1 MCPVT
6 HTYAENGDLATSREY
21 MEFDTKADLQGVSLV
36 QSYAYDAVGRT
47 TEVTYKQGEAVK
59 EKYTQS
65 YDGRNYITQDSY
77 TDGYGSTAKTLNRT
91 YQYDAIGRLTETG
104 VTNGEKTKTTG
115 YQYDKVG
122 NRLYQTVADGTKTV
136 STKYT
141 YNALGQLTKTQ
152 KGLGQAQNVANWYN
166 EAIYTYDNYGNRT
179 GTEVY
184 EVNEGITGSEKI
196 GDVRYSYDESNQ
208 MVKYETKGT
217 EEESWTEK
225 ARNVYNGEGM
235 RIRQYENGN
244 SWARQYF
251 YIGGALAIS
260 TDGSNENF
268 VKSENILTPDGTIL
282 AALREAKAGEE
293 IEGNAYWIYHYDA
306 RGSAT
311 NLVGAKN
318 GSLYRAEENI
328 YDAFG
333 NEEEIKQSTSSVVND
348 IKFTGA
354 TLDNSGT
361 YYLGSRHYDP
371 NTGRFL
377 QQDTF
382 KGEAYSP
389 WTQNLYTYTSNN
401 PVNYVDPTGHILG
414 AIIGGLIGGV
424 KAILNGD
431 GFLDVMTSAASGFL
445 TGLLVDTAIGTGGLT
460 GLALAAGG
468 NALIKGTE
476 EAAHMAINGQ
486 RLDGN
491 RILHSAAHGAIEGV
505 VGYGIGRYTANAL
518 SDTGFAG
525 RKSILEAFNDVINK
539 EINWK
544 EIVEFSK
551 GFPLDHI
558 GGLAQRDT
566 LNAIDN
572 SINKT
577 TRSPKTHV
585 SKRTRAVH
593 GGGGGKFEM
602 STNTTRAEIA
612 RRVDQQ
618 VRTTNRKTMAQ
629 KFYEESYRRAGLK
642 APQMDM
648 RYVASHGY
656 KKW

>member
-1 MCPVT
+1 M
-6 HTYAENGDLATSREY
+6 H
-21 MEFDTKADLQGVSLV
+21 
-36 QSYAYDAVGRT
+36 
-47 TEVTYKQGEAVK
+47 
-59 EKYTQS
+59 
-65 YDGRNYITQDSY
+65 
-77 TDGYGSTAKTLNRT
+77 
-91 YQYDAIGRLTETG
+91 
-104 VTNGEKTKTTG
+104 
-115 YQYDKVG
+115 DKVG

-166 EAIYTYDNYGNRT
+166 EEIYTYDNYGNRT

-184 EVNEGITGSEKI
+184 EVNEGITGSEKS

-333 NEEEIKQSTSSVVND
+333 NKEEEIKQSTSSVVND

-401 PVNYVDPTGHILG
+401 PVNYVDPTGHYYKEICGDIGKVIDSIFGNKNRFFRTTLSKLGEAADKKYETTETPEEMKKLARQQRSIKKSKATNTYGGGYNEHKANILMEIMIVQAADEQGRTKEQG
-414 AIIGGLIGGV
+414 AFVYQREDGKFYISNILEDEVLNISAETFY
-424 KAILNGD
+424 KEAINL
-431 GFLDVMTSAASGFL
+431 
-445 TGLLVDTAIGTGGLT
+445 GLLD
-460 GLALAAGG
+460 AGKPVELSFG
-468 NALIKGTE
+468 HT
-476 EAAHMAINGQ
+476 H
-486 RLDGN
+486 
-491 RILHSAAHGAIEGV
+491 
-505 VGYGIGRYTANAL
+505 AL
-518 SDTGFAG
+518 SDGKVVNGPSKSTFPKKGKDPKNAVSVFYGSDTDAETIYNGNMKDGWLLVKNYVIYSPFKTGNG
-525 RKSILEAFNDVINK
+525 WN
-539 EINWK
+539 
-544 EIVEFSK
+544 VE
-551 GFPLDHI
+551 
-558 GGLAQRDT
+558 R
-566 LNAIDN
+566 
-572 SINKT
+572 
-577 TRSPKTHV
+577 RPKTPTWC
-585 SKRTRAVH
+585 R
-593 GGGGGKFEM
+593 
-602 STNTTRAEIA
+602 
-612 RRVDQQ
+612 
-618 VRTTNRKTMAQ
+618 
-629 KFYEESYRRAGLK
+629 
-642 APQMDM
+642 
-648 RYVASHGY
+648 
-656 KKW
+656 